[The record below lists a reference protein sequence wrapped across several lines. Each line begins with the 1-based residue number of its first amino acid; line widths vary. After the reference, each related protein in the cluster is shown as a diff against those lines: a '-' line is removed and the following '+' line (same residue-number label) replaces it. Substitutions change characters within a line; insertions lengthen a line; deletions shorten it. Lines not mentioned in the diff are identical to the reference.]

1 MKEHVYRG
9 IIVVMLIL
17 FTIFFIVSHHN
28 YMSVLESNEDLL
40 KLVDD
45 KDTQIETVINM
56 WEENYSNLEESYCRV
71 AIENSRL
78 NGVPI
83 SKYEYTEE
91 DLYMLAKCVE
101 AEAGDFS
108 NHELSQ
114 QYITQVILNRVHS
127 GEFPNTLEEVIYQKV
142 KNVPQFSV
150 AYNGMMDRKVE
161 PDTLA
166 NVCKVIVLGTDLP
179 SYVLYFYDAG
189 VTDNWVNTLSTYDIV
204 EGTVFAY
211 EYKEVN

>member
-1 MKEHVYRG
+1 MKERIYHGV
-9 IIVVMLIL
+9 IIVMLIL
-17 FTIFFIVSHHN
+17 FTIFFMVSHHN
-28 YMSVLESNEDLL
+28 YMGVLESNEDLL
-40 KLVDD
+40 KLIDD
-45 KDTQIETVINM
+45 KDTQRETVINM
-56 WEENYSNLEESYCRV
+56 WEENYSNLEESYCRL

-78 NGVPI
+78 KESPI
-83 SKYEYTEE
+83 PKYEYTEE

-127 GEFPNTLEEVIYQKV
+127 SEFPNTLEEVIYQKV

-161 PDTLA
+161 PETLA
-166 NVCKVIVLGTDLP
+166 NVCKVIILGTDLP
-179 SYVLYFYDAG
+179 SYVLYFYDEG
-189 VTDNWVNTLSTYDIV
+189 VTNNWVNTLPIYDIV

-211 EYKEVN
+211 EE

>member
-1 MKEHVYRG
+1 MKERIYQGV
-9 IIVVMLIL
+9 IIVMLIL
-17 FTIFFIVSHHN
+17 FTIFFMVSHHN
-28 YMSVLESNEDLL
+28 YMGVLESTEDLL
-40 KLVDD
+40 KLIDD
-45 KDTQIETVINM
+45 KDTQRETIINM
-56 WEENYSNLEESYCRV
+56 WEENYSNLEESYCRL

-78 NGVPI
+78 KESPI
-83 SKYEYTEE
+83 PKYEYTEE

-127 GEFPNTLEEVIYQKV
+127 SEFPNTLEEVIYQKV

-161 PDTLA
+161 PETLA
-166 NVCKVIVLGTDLP
+166 NVYKVIILGTDLP
-179 SYVLYFYDAG
+179 SYVLYFYDEG
-189 VTDNWVNTLSTYDIV
+189 VTNNWVNTLPIYDIV

-211 EYKEVN
+211 EE

>member
-1 MKEHVYRG
+1 MKERIYQGV
-9 IIVVMLIL
+9 IIVMLIL
-17 FTIFFIVSHHN
+17 FTIFFMVSHHN
-28 YMSVLESNEDLL
+28 YMGVLESNEDLL
-40 KLVDD
+40 KLIDD
-45 KDTQIETVINM
+45 KDTQRETVINM
-56 WEENYSNLEESYCRV
+56 WEENYSNLEESYCRL

-78 NGVPI
+78 NKVPI
-83 SKYEYTEE
+83 TKYEYTEE

-127 GEFPNTLEEVIYQKV
+127 SEFPNTLEEVIYQKV

-161 PDTLA
+161 PETLA
-166 NVCKVIVLGTDLP
+166 NVYKVIILGTDLP
-179 SYVLYFYDAG
+179 SYVLYFYDVG
-189 VTDNWVNTLSTYDIV
+189 VTDNWVNTLPIYDIV

-211 EYKEVN
+211 EE